1 MDKITPNI
9 SADPKTGKTSTG
21 VKTTDPTREK
31 KLKKACAD
39 FEALLT
45 YNLLK
50 TMRRTIPSGG
60 VVPRSASRDT
70 YEMMLDQHIADAVA
84 RKGQGMGL
92 QKAIYERLAQK
103 YLKNDSSSFDN
114 ASIKVVNKPA
124 GE

>member
-1 MDKITPNI
+1 
-9 SADPKTGKTSTG
+9 
-21 VKTTDPTREK
+21 
-31 KLKKACAD
+31 
-39 FEALLT
+39 
-45 YNLLK
+45 
-50 TMRRTIPSGG
+50 
-60 VVPRSASRDT
+60 
-70 YEMMLDQHIADAVA
+70 MMLDQHIADAVA

>member
-1 MDKITPNI
+1 MNGIEKIGNQRAVQRQT
-9 SADPKTGKTSTG
+9 DPKK
-21 VKTTDPTREK
+21 EQ
-31 KLKKACAD
+31 KLKKVCAD

-60 VVPRSASRDT
+60 VIPRSASRDT

-92 QKAIYERLAQK
+92 QKALYDRLAQK
-103 YLKNDSSSFDN
+103 VLKNDSSSSAN
-114 ASIKVVNKPA
+114 ASITVLNKPA